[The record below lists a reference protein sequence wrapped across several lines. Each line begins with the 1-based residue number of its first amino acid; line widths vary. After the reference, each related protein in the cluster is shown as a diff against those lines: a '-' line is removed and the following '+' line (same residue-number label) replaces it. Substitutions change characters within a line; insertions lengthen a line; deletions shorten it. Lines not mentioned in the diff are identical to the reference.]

1 MNLDIKE
8 LEPKIAQAANLMEML
23 SQPARLRILCILLN
37 GEQSVLDLSEQVGM
51 SQPGMSHHLKKL
63 RTAEL
68 VKTRREAQTIFYSL
82 NGIEVSTVMET
93 LYNLYCAPK

>member
-8 LEPKIAQAANLMEML
+8 LEPKIAQAAKLMEML

-37 GEQSVLDLSEQVGM
+37 GEQSVLDLSAQVGM

-63 RTAEL
+63 RDAEL
-68 VKTRREAQTIFYSL
+68 VKTRRAAQTIYYSL
-82 NGIEVSTVMET
+82 DGLEVATVMET
-93 LYNLYCAPK
+93 LYNLYCLPK